1 MFSFYF
7 YFLFFPFPP
16 FLFSVLFLFPFSLFS
31 SFPFS
36 SFPLSLFPLSLFSF
50 SFFSFFF
57 SLFSSFPSS
66 FLPFPPLSLF
76 SFFPL
81 HFLYFFLLFSLIFF
95 YSSVIKYCPW
105 LAEASP
111 FPRPVTTLSHITA
124 CPCLSDPEEAETF
137 VTFGSNDQEGMGG
150 TAQLSIISAMEILQ
164 PWPPWPLPVQGKI
177 PFHHPLDTSS
187 VCVELAPQENG
198 MGGVK

>member
-1 MFSFYF
+1 MVVEPSFVSLSSFFSCFHF
-7 YFLFFPFPP
+7 IFTFFSFPFPLSFSLSFFSSP
-16 FLFSVLFLFPFSLFS
+16 FL
-31 SFPFS
+31 
-36 SFPLSLFPLSLFSF
+36 SFPLSPFLLSPFP
-50 SFFSFFF
+50 F